1 MYVQILQLKLK
12 LADQQRVNTQAAT
25 QQAAV
30 IQVAAQQQA
39 QQQAIVLAAQQQG
52 VEQAQK
58 ARQNASL
65 MSLLSG
71 KENHHQQQ
79 QQQQNISLLDMLNK
93 NMGRGN
99 SSYSPHSG
107 LVSFTSS
114 GLGGNSNRQL
124 SPSVSLTDLLAN
136 RYRGY

>member
-30 IQVAAQQQA
+30 IAAQQQA

-52 VEQAQK
+52 VERAQK

-65 MSLLSG
+65 ISLLSG
-71 KENHHQQQ
+71 KENHQQ

-107 LVSFTSS
+107 LGSFTSS
-114 GLGGNSNRQL
+114 GLGANSNRQL

>member
-30 IQVAAQQQA
+30 IAAQQQA

-65 MSLLSG
+65 ISLLSG
-71 KENHHQQQ
+71 KENHQQQ
-79 QQQQNISLLDMLNK
+79 QQQNNISLLDMLNK

-107 LVSFTSS
+107 LGSFTSS
-114 GLGGNSNRQL
+114 GLGANSNRQL

>member
-30 IQVAAQQQA
+30 IAAQQQA

-71 KENHHQQQ
+71 KENHQQQQ

-107 LVSFTSS
+107 LGSFTSS
-114 GLGGNSNRQL
+114 GLGANSNRQL

>member
-30 IQVAAQQQA
+30 IAAQQQA

-71 KENHHQQQ
+71 KENHQSQ

-107 LVSFTSS
+107 LGSFTSS
-114 GLGGNSNRQL
+114 GLGANSNRQL

>member
-30 IQVAAQQQA
+30 IAAQQQA

-71 KENHHQQQ
+71 KENHQQ

-107 LVSFTSS
+107 LGSFTSS
-114 GLGGNSNRQL
+114 GLGANSNRQL

>member
-30 IQVAAQQQA
+30 IAAQQQA

-65 MSLLSG
+65 ISLLSG
-71 KENHHQQQ
+71 KENHQQ

-107 LVSFTSS
+107 LGSFTSS
-114 GLGGNSNRQL
+114 GLGANSNRQL

>member
-30 IQVAAQQQA
+30 IAAQQQA

-52 VEQAQK
+52 VERAQK

-71 KENHHQQQ
+71 KENHQSQQQ
-79 QQQQNISLLDMLNK
+79 QNNISLLDMLNK

-107 LVSFTSS
+107 LGSFTSS
-114 GLGGNSNRQL
+114 GLGANSNRQL